1 MEVGLVL
8 QVLARVGIDLDALVV
23 LVLASLATCTANLAV
38 GVGGAVSAVR
48 IDVHLEGVGVE
59 VILAVVASDNGQR
72 NTTDGVTGAKVTVLR
87 GGLLAYV
94 GRLRRALGRGCGSAG
109 LGAGRGLGAGSRLG
123 SRARGLSGGGL
134 GGGLGGGARVG
145 AGTGRVGGRN
155 TSAGSGDRLGGGSAN
170 MAGLKGLPAVK
181 LVALGAVVA
190 TATVALEA
198 LAPSGV
204 LEAVQAVRITGLVE
218 TRPNGNLA
226 LLPGG
231 VAVLFASPLGSGR
244 QAPLANL
251 VLASGG
257 SDDSGSARARSSGGR
272 LRGGTRVGSGTR
284 VGRGAGRRTSRGTG

>member
-23 LVLASLATCTANLAV
+23 LVLASLATGTANLAV
-38 GVGGAVSAVR
+38 GVRGAVSAVR
-48 IDVHLEGVGVE
+48 IGVHLEGVGVE
-59 VILAVVASDNGQR
+59 VVLAVVASDNGQR

-87 GGLLAYV
+87 GGLLADV
-94 GRLRRALGRGCGSAG
+94 GRLRRALGRGSGSAG

-134 GGGLGGGARVG
+134 GAGARVG
-145 AGTGRVGGRN
+145 AGTRRVGGRN
-155 TSAGSGDRLGGGSAN
+155 SSAGSGDRLGGGSAN

-190 TATVALEA
+190 TAAVALEA
-198 LAPSGV
+198 LAPPGV
-204 LEAVQAVRITGLVE
+204 LEAVQAVRITSLVE
-218 TRPNGNLA
+218 ARPNGNLA

-231 VAVLFASPLGSGR
+231 VAVLLASPLGSGR

-257 SDDSGSARARSSGGR
+257 SDDGGSARTRSSGGR
-272 LRGGTRVGSGTR
+272 LCGGARVGSGTR